1 MDRPYHLLRSRFAT
15 LTLLAGLGA
24 PALAAGPVEYH
35 CNGDGVSW
43 ISSKPCPGTSRGEMR
58 SLGTGQPPPPQPAP
72 ETPVAPVP
80 SIGKAPDYLP
90 YMSVECAQLND
101 AIRTGP
107 ARGLKFGP
115 MSELHAD
122 YQRRCLDD
130 EAGARKQLLE
140 AERQQRDRRLDRQA
154 VVEAEKSRAALTG
167 EQCFEMLR
175 ILHGKRQRTASM
187 TDGEK
192 SDLRRFEDNYQ
203 ARCPRR

>member
-1 MDRPYHLLRSRFAT
+1 MDRQYHLLRARFAA

-43 ISSKPCPGTSRGEMR
+43 TSSKPCPGNSRGEMR
-58 SLGTGQPPPPQPAP
+58 SLGTGQPPLPQPAAS
-72 ETPVAPVP
+72 EAPAAP
-80 SIGKAPDYLP
+80 PIGKAPDYLP

-122 YQRRCLDD
+122 YQRRCTDD

-140 AERQQRDRRLDRQA
+140 AERQQRDRRADQQA
-154 VVEAEKSRAALTG
+154 VAEAEKSRAALTG

-175 ILHGKRQRTASM
+175 ILHGKRQRVGSM

-192 SDLRRFEDNYQ
+192 SDLKRFEDNYQ
-203 ARCPRR
+203 TRCPRR